1 MASNC
6 TEDRCAHYIAND
18 KFHIYRH
25 KFLWT
30 IILATILA
38 GGCFAYIT
46 YSFKQT
52 HASIANTHEISIN
65 KLQELLEPAK
75 MSKDSCYYA
84 DKHLVNS
91 IEAYMT
97 TSKELLELQST
108 KIQSDYAILS
118 LWAGILMIV
127 FLVFSI
133 YSMFKTDE
141 MLRQSREG
149 LKAIEETEKEADNII
164 SRVETKTNE
173 EIIKVSNK
181 ATEESTRIQQDASN
195 TIDEVKKEI
204 LDMRTAFSK
213 DVSEKSQAFQ
223 DKYDEMMRKLE
234 ETTANNTSLIQQ
246 LVQTIKDTTVEQ
258 KGEAQRKAPQQKR
271 QNK

>member
-38 GGCFAYIT
+38 GRCFAYIT

-133 YSMFKTDE
+133 YSMFETDE
-141 MLRQSREG
+141 MLRTCSRMVVMR
-149 LKAIEETEKEADNII
+149 D
-164 SRVETKTNE
+164 R
-173 EIIKVSNK
+173 KV
-181 ATEESTRIQQDASN
+181 
-195 TIDEVKKEI
+195 V
-204 LDMRTAFSK
+204 
-213 DVSEKSQAFQ
+213 
-223 DKYDEMMRKLE
+223 
-234 ETTANNTSLIQQ
+234 
-246 LVQTIKDTTVEQ
+246 
-258 KGEAQRKAPQQKR
+258 GELSGEDLT
-271 QNK
+271 QNKIMSTIAGGKK

>member
-6 TEDRCAHYIAND
+6 TENRCAHYIAND

-52 HASIANTHEISIN
+52 HASIANTHESSIN
-65 KLQELLEPAK
+65 KLQELLEPTK

-84 DKHLVNS
+84 DRHLVKS
-91 IEAYMT
+91 IEAYMA

-149 LKAIEETEKEADNII
+149 LKAIEATEREADTII
-164 SRVETKTNE
+164 ERVETKTNE

-195 TIDEVKKEI
+195 TIEEVKKEI
-204 LDMRTAFSK
+204 LEMRTAFSK

-223 DKYDEMMRKLE
+223 DKYDEMMQKLE
-234 ETTANNTSLIQQ
+234 DTTATNTSLIQQ

-258 KGEAQRKAPQQKR
+258 KGETQRKGPQQKR

>member
-1 MASNC
+1 MANNC
-6 TEDRCAHYIAND
+6 TEERCAHYIAND
-18 KFHIYRH
+18 NFHVYRH

-30 IILATILA
+30 IILATVLA
-38 GGCFAYIT
+38 SGCFAYIT
-46 YSFKQT
+46 YSFKQA
-52 HASIANTHEISIN
+52 HASIATTHESSIN

-84 DKHLVNS
+84 DEHLVKS

-141 MLRQSREG
+141 ILRQSREG
-149 LKAIEETEKEADNII
+149 LKAIEATEKEADTIVE
-164 SRVETKTNE
+164 RVETKTNE
-173 EIIKVSNK
+173 EITKVSNK
-181 ATEESTRIQQDASN
+181 ATEESNRIQQDASN

-204 LDMRTAFSK
+204 LEMRAEFSK
-213 DVSEKSQAFQ
+213 DVNDKSQAFQ
-223 DKYDEMMRKLE
+223 DKYDDMMRKLE

-246 LVQTIKDTTVEQ
+246 LVNTIKDTTVEQ
-258 KGEAQRKAPQQKR
+258 KGDTQRRSPKPKQTK
-271 QNK
+271 

>member
-1 MASNC
+1 MANNC
-6 TEDRCAHYIAND
+6 REDRCAHYIAND
-18 KFHIYRH
+18 TFHVYRH

-30 IILATILA
+30 IILATVLA
-38 GGCFAYIT
+38 SGCFAFIT
-46 YSFKQT
+46 YSFKQA
-52 HASIANTHEISIN
+52 HASIATTHERSIN
-65 KLQELLEPAK
+65 KLQKLLEPVR

-84 DKHLVNS
+84 DEHLVKS
-91 IEAYMT
+91 IETYMA

-141 MLRQSREG
+141 ILRQSREG
-149 LKAIEETEKEADNII
+149 LKAIEATEKEADTII
-164 SRVETKTNE
+164 ERVETKTNE
-173 EIIKVSNK
+173 EINKVSNK
-181 ATEESTRIQQDASN
+181 ATEESARIQQDASN

-204 LDMRTAFSK
+204 FEMRTAFSTDVK
-213 DVSEKSQAFQ
+213 DKSQKFQ
-223 DKYDEMMRKLE
+223 EKYDEMMRKLE

-246 LVQTIKDTTVEQ
+246 LVNTIKDTTVEQ
-258 KGEAQRKAPQQKR
+258 KGDTQRKAPQQKR
-271 QNK
+271 Q

>member
-1 MASNC
+1 MANNC
-6 TEDRCAHYIAND
+6 KEERCAHYIASDN
-18 KFHIYRH
+18 FHVYRH

-30 IILATILA
+30 IILATVIA
-38 GGCFAYIT
+38 CGCFAYIT

-52 HASIANTHEISIN
+52 HASIAATHESSI
-65 KLQELLEPAK
+65 KKMHELLEPVK

-84 DKHLVNS
+84 DEYLVKS
-91 IEAYMT
+91 IESYMA

-141 MLRQSREG
+141 ILRQSREG
-149 LKAIEETEKEADNII
+149 LKAIEATEKEADTIVE
-164 SRVETKTNE
+164 RVETKTNE
-173 EIIKVSNK
+173 EIAKVSNK
-181 ATEESTRIQQDASN
+181 ATEESNRIQQDASN

-204 LDMRTAFSK
+204 LEMRAEFSK
-213 DVSEKSQAFQ
+213 DVNDKSQAFQ
-223 DKYDEMMRKLE
+223 DKYDDMIRKLE

-246 LVQTIKDTTVEQ
+246 LVNTIKDTTVEQ
-258 KGEAQRKAPQQKR
+258 KGDAQRRSPKPKQTK
-271 QNK
+271 